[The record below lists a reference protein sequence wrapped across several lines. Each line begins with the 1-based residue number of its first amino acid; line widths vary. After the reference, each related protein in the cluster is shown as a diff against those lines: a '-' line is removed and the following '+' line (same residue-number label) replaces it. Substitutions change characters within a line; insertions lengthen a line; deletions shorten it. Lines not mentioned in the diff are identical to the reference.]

1 MNKIEKYIRLCDKV
15 HTMIDQKQEIDKA
28 FPFINEINEIAG
40 SYRVEDLVSDFDSI
54 GYKVDIKKL
63 IERLLKAKKTYK
75 ENGRKFD
82 DTVIGSILLMNF
94 ANEYEKRRSK

>member
-15 HTMIDQKQEIDKA
+15 HTMIEKQEFNKA

-63 IERLLKAKKTYK
+63 TERLLKAKKTYK
-75 ENGRKFD
+75 ENGRTFD
-82 DTVIGSILLMNF
+82 DTAIGNILLMNF
-94 ANEYEKRRSK
+94 AKEYEKRRSK